1 MWEGPYGNGGSRKY
15 LLTSCEASLKR
26 MQLDYV
32 DIFYHHRMDLD
43 TPLMETMLALL
54 QIVQSGKAIY
64 AGISNYD
71 GKTMKKAVEI
81 AKEIRLPLIINQNRY
96 SILDRKVEENGLK
109 AAAKE
114 EGMGLICFSPLAQGL
129 LSDRYLEGIP
139 EDSRMMKDG
148 RYLHREDFTEE
159 KRQMLLRLAQ
169 IAKKREQSLSEMALS
184 WVLRDEAT
192 TSVLVGVSKKEQLWE
207 NVRALENT
215 CFTAEEEEAIREVV
229 G

>member
-1 MWEGPYGNGGSRKY
+1 
-15 LLTSCEASLKR
+15 
-26 MQLDYV
+26 
-32 DIFYHHRMDLD
+32 
-43 TPLMETMLALL
+43 
-54 QIVQSGKAIY
+54 
-64 AGISNYD
+64 
-71 GKTMKKAVEI
+71 
-81 AKEIRLPLIINQNRY
+81 
-96 SILDRKVEENGLK
+96 
-109 AAAKE
+109 
-114 EGMGLICFSPLAQGL
+114 MGLICFSPLAQGL

-148 RYLHREDFTEE
+148 RYLHQEDFSEE

-169 IAKKREQSLSEMALS
+169 IAKKRGQSLSEMALS

-215 CFTAEEEEAIREVV
+215 CFTTEEEEAIREVV